1 MTFLFPWTPRRP
13 ERAPHDDSLPP
24 FPDRVLNESSEPP
37 VFQVPRRPVAA
48 VVKDPP
54 SDSNSAGSVEKEL
67 PTPPVQPK
75 FYGIALPE
83 WVGLRK
89 ERYFGLPRRIVIL
102 IGVGLLLLLALI
114 LGLSIG
120 LTAGRKKAYAF
131 LLMPIW
137 MVGLLTFHRS
147 KGSITPPT
155 STALQTGDGTYYQ
168 PGLGACGIS
177 STSSESIV
185 AVSHIIF
192 DAAQV
197 GPNPNTNPLCGRKI
211 WVTREV
217 TPGKKNV
224 SLEVEV
230 VDRCT
235 GCKAS
240 DLDFSLSVFEKLA
253 DEWQGRVLVSWAW
266 IV

>member
-1 MTFLFPWTPRRP
+1 MSFLFPWTPRRP

-48 VVKDPP
+48 VVKEPP
-54 SDSNSAGSVEKEL
+54 SDSNSAGSLEKES
-67 PTPPVQPK
+67 PTPPARPK
-75 FYGIALPE
+75 FYGIVLPG
-83 WVGLRK
+83 WIRLRK
-89 ERYFGLPRRIVIL
+89 ERYFGLPRRTVIL
-102 IGVGLLLLLALI
+102 IAVGLLLLLALI

-120 LTAGRKKAYAF
+120 LTVGKKKA
-131 LLMPIW
+131 
-137 MVGLLTFHRS
+137 S

-155 STALQTGDGTYYQ
+155 SSALQTGDGTYYE

-177 STSSESIV
+177 STSSENIV
-185 AVSHIIF
+185 AISHIIF
-192 DAAQV
+192 DAVQV
-197 GPNPNTNPLCGRKI
+197 GPNPNNNPLCGRKI

-217 TPGKKNV
+217 APGKNV

-240 DLDFSLSVFEKLA
+240 DLDFSLTVFKKLA

-266 IV
+266 VV

>member
-1 MTFLFPWTPRRP
+1 MSFLFSWKVRRP

-24 FPDRVLNESSEPP
+24 FPDRVLDESPEPP
-37 VFQVPRRPVAA
+37 VPQIPRCPVVA
-48 VVKDPP
+48 VTKEPA
-54 SDSNSAGSVEKEL
+54 SDSNSAESIEKEL
-67 PTPPVQPK
+67 PAPPARRK
-75 FYGIALPE
+75 FCGIVLPG
-83 WVGLRK
+83 WIGLRK
-89 ERYFGLPRRIVIL
+89 ERYFGFPRLTVIL
-102 IGVGLLLLLALI
+102 IAVGLLLLLVLI

-120 LTAGRKKAYAF
+120 LTAGKKK
-131 LLMPIW
+131 
-137 MVGLLTFHRS
+137 S
-147 KGSITPPT
+147 KNSTTPPT
-155 STALQTGDGTYYQ
+155 SGAIQTGDGTYYE
-168 PGLGACGIS
+168 PGLGACGIT

-192 DAAQV
+192 DAVQV
-197 GPNPNTNPLCGRKI
+197 GANPNTNPLCGRKI

-217 TPGKKNV
+217 TPGKNV

-240 DLDFSLSVFEKLA
+240 DLDFSLGVFEKLA
-253 DEWQGRVLVSWAW
+253 NEWQGRVLISWAW

>member
-1 MTFLFPWTPRRP
+1 MSFLFPWTPRRP

-37 VFQVPRRPVAA
+37 VFQVPRRPVTA
-48 VVKDPP
+48 VVKEPP
-54 SDSNSAGSVEKEL
+54 SDSNSAESLEKEL
-67 PTPPVQPK
+67 PTPPARPK
-75 FYGIALPE
+75 FYGIVLPG
-83 WVGLRK
+83 WIRLRK
-89 ERYFGLPRRIVIL
+89 ERYFGLPRRTVIL
-102 IGVGLLLLLALI
+102 IAVGLLLLLALI

-120 LTAGRKKAYAF
+120 LTAGKKKAYAF
-131 LLMPIW
+131 PLMSIW
-137 MVGLLTFHRS
+137 MVGLLTFYRS
-147 KGSITPPT
+147 KDSITPPT
-155 STALQTGDGTYYQ
+155 SSALQTGDGTYYE

-192 DAAQV
+192 DAVQV
-197 GPNPNTNPLCGRKI
+197 GPNPNNNPLCGRKI
-211 WVTREV
+211 WVTREAA
-217 TPGKKNV
+217 PGKNI

-240 DLDFSLSVFEKLA
+240 DLDFSLTVFKKLA

-266 IV
+266 VV

>member
-1 MTFLFPWTPRRP
+1 MSFLFPWKRRCL

-37 VFQVPRRPVAA
+37 VLQLPHRPVTAL
-48 VVKDPP
+48 VKELM
-54 SDSNSAGSVEKEL
+54 SDSKSAEIEEKEL
-67 PTPPVQPK
+67 PAPPPPPK
-75 FYGIALPE
+75 FYGVVLPG
-83 WVGLRK
+83 WIGLRK
-89 ERYFGLPRRIVIL
+89 ERYFGFPRRTVIL
-102 IGVGLLLLLALI
+102 ATVGLLLLLALI

-120 LTAGRKKAYAF
+120 LTGGRKKAN
-131 LLMPIW
+131 
-137 MVGLLTFHRS
+137 
-147 KGSITPPT
+147 KGHITPPT
-155 STALQTGDGTYYQ
+155 SGILQTGDGTYYE

-177 STSSESIV
+177 STSSDSIV
-185 AVSHIIF
+185 AISQIIF

-197 GPNPNTNPLCGRKI
+197 GENPNTNPLCGRKI

-217 TPGKKNV
+217 THGKNV

-266 IV
+266 VV

>member
-1 MTFLFPWTPRRP
+1 MSFLLPWKRRCL

-48 VVKDPP
+48 VLAKEPTP
-54 SDSNSAGSVEKEL
+54 GSKNAENVEKEL
-67 PTPPVQPK
+67 PAPPAPSK
-75 FYGIALPE
+75 FYGVVLPG
-83 WVGLRK
+83 WIGLRK
-89 ERYFGLPRRIVIL
+89 ERYFGFSRRTVIL
-102 IGVGLLLLLALI
+102 AMAVLLLLLALI

-120 LTAGRKKAYAF
+120 LTRGRKKAN
-131 LLMPIW
+131 
-137 MVGLLTFHRS
+137 
-147 KGSITPPT
+147 KDSITPPT
-155 STALQTGDGTYYQ
+155 SGALQTGDGTYYE

-177 STSSESIV
+177 STSSDSIV

-192 DAAQV
+192 DAVQV
-197 GPNPNTNPLCGRKI
+197 GVNPNTNPLCGRKI
-211 WVTREV
+211 WVTREA
-217 TPGKKNV
+217 TPGKNV

-253 DEWQGRVLVSWAW
+253 DEWQGRVLISWAW
-266 IV
+266 VV